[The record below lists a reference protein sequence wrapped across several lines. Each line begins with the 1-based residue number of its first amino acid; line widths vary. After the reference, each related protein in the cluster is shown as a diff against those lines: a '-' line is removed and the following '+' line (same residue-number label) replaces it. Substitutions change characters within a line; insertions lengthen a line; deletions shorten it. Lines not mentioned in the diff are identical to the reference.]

1 MEKSIENI
9 WTEGFLKEEKLA
21 APRINNL
28 YQRKSKLLVEELK
41 RTYKVDNRSII
52 PLALISVIG
61 FSIVGHVLLGFYFMI
76 LMLAMFFLNK
86 KKLRSLEEININTTS
101 YDYLIKYR
109 RMFFQLKR
117 FYTRLLGFGLP
128 GAGIIGYYLFF
139 RNSSVLEKILQLKPL
154 YIVAIVLAL
163 SFILAA
169 IGILS
174 YLLSLKLIY
183 GKFIRRLDD
192 MIADMEEL
200 QK

>member
-9 WTEGFLKEEKLA
+9 WTKGFLREEKLA

-28 YQRKSKLLVEELK
+28 YQRKSRLLIEELK
-41 RTYKVDNRSII
+41 RTYRFDNRSII
-52 PLALISVIG
+52 PLALIFLVG
-61 FSIVGHVLLGFYFMI
+61 FSIAGHVLLGLYFMI
-76 LMLAMFFLNK
+76 LMLTMFFLNK
-86 KKLRSLEEININTTS
+86 KKLKSLEEVDINTTT

-109 RMFFQLKR
+109 KMFFRLKK

-128 GAGIIGYYLFF
+128 IAGIIGYYLFF

-163 SFILAA
+163 SGMLAA

-174 YLLSLKLIY
+174 YLLSVRLIY
-183 GKFIRRLDD
+183 GKFIQRLDD

-200 QK
+200 RK